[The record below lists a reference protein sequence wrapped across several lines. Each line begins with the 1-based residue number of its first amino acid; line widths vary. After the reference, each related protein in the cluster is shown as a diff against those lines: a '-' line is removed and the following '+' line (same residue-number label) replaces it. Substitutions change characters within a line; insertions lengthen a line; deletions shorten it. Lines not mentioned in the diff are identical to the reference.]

1 MDGPGATE
9 PLSATLSVAFLTA
22 AHAEVARAALAV
34 DAELS
39 PERSTRALAVEGAA
53 LVARFAAAD
62 ARALRVAVSAHCDML
77 GVVLRALRDFG
88 DEAGA

>member
-1 MDGPGATE
+1 MPD
-9 PLSATLSVAFLTA
+9 ATLTFQLASP
-22 AHAEVARAALAV
+22 AHAEIARAALAV

-62 ARALRVAVSAHCDML
+62 ARALRVALSAHCDML

-88 DEAGA
+88 EDGA